1 MADAGGLHRTPR
13 RDKLYLGDNNRE
25 EYIGTKTTLICTGS
39 NAGAS
44 GIIVEN
50 TTNVVVT
57 LENGGT
63 LTAAN
68 TMNTKEIY
76 PVGIYK
82 VVIAATGKAHVL
94 FK

>member
-1 MADAGGLHRTPR
+1 MADAGGMHRAPR
-13 RDKLYLGDNNRE
+13 RDKLSLGDYNRV
-25 EYIGTKTTLICTGS
+25 EYVSSSTTLICIGS

-44 GIIVEN
+44 GIIIEN
-50 TTNVVVT
+50 ATNVVVT

-76 PVGIYK
+76 PIGIYK
-82 VVIAATGKAHVL
+82 VVIGATGKAHVL
-94 FK
+94 FR